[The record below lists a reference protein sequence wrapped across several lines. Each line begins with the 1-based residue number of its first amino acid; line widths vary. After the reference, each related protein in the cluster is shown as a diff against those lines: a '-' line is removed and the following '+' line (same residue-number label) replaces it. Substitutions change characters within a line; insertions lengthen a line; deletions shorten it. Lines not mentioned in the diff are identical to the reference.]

1 MLPKEEGVQAR
12 RSAAHPSAAGAAR
25 ASLRA
30 SARWLRLTAGIP
42 GRRSR
47 LRAARSELGAA
58 VARYLPDEL
67 APGFLADS
75 LASRRSAQVQLA
87 EGDARPHPGPHRT
100 SSSGRASRSQNGS
113 PHRAG
118 AADLRQL
125 GQRAVQVWPRQRA
138 ARRLRAADTRLGAWA
153 TGLVDVPVPEL
164 RGARQLADHA
174 QQAATAADADR
185 RAAAGEADRSA
196 RLALRLAA
204 EATLDLSRLVAA
216 ALGRAAAAVW
226 AALALAWS
234 RLALAAGAA
243 GAWCAARLAR
253 AAGGIDG
260 FVGERRRRREARA
273 ARRGSIAAE
282 AGRTAPEDAGR
293 RGAMEGS
300 GGGTGGWRGEH
311 GRDRPA
317 AEHGDGLDPDDWW
330 APPPTPETGHAA
342 GGDQWAGE
350 YRGRHAA
357 PSGRI
362 DQAGRAGDDTDGWTP
377 EWSRR
382 SERDP
387 VGGAAE
393 HGGQG
398 ANGTALGAEQV
409 WPPDPRRDAARNAAV
424 PGAAWAAAGA
434 VEEPHWPPAKGPGAA
449 APPPANGLLAALW
462 RAAARVRLFG
472 RRLARRLAPVV
483 TAVAAPPDRARR
495 GSFALFR
502 PIALA
507 CVCSLVI
514 GGFAALPTGI
524 VMAGSVR
531 AAGKGLPDLSDLK
544 PLPQAERTEVYDV
557 NDRRIAVL
565 KSEQDRIVVPLSAVP
580 QLVQFA
586 VLAAEDARFYEHHGV
601 DQRSIFRALLTD
613 VFRGQRE
620 QGGSTITQQLVR
632 NAYPNLRE
640 RSVVRKVKEAALAA
654 ELERRIGKSQILEQY
669 LNRVYFGGG
678 YYGVQAAS
686 YGYFNRPVRSLT
698 LAQAA
703 TLAGV
708 IRSPESGNPRQNPDE
723 ARRLRDSVIDRM
735 AQLGMVRPDQAAK
748 ARTEPLRVA
757 QKHEATTKYPWFM
770 DGVKRQLLADPRLG
784 RTEAERSR
792 RLFEGGLR
800 VYTTLNPA
808 VQEAAERAAAN
819 WRPKSGP
826 DVAIVS
832 VIPQTGE
839 VRAIVGGRNWAKD
852 QFNLALQGQRQA
864 GSSFKPFVLAAAMAN
879 GISPDS
885 VWESSGWPTR
895 EVCGVPWSVNNYEG
909 SGSGLMPVRVATW
922 HSVNA
927 VYGRL
932 MEQLCPAKV
941 VEMAHDKLGISL
953 LKNQEGVPSI
963 ALGSANVVPIDM
975 AGAYAT
981 FANMGVYHKPRFV
994 ERVLYHGKVVFDDSH
1009 DPGEQRIQPALAYEV
1024 NDVLKGVIS
1033 NGTAVAAQIGRPAA
1047 GKTGTT
1053 QDYRDAWFVGYTPKL
1068 ATAVWMGYPKEEL
1081 PMRNI
1086 EGVGR
1091 VTGGSFP
1098 ARIWRDF
1105 TSQVLDGTQPL
1116 DWQRPPDQLNF
1127 TVLPPPPPSTTNPPF
1142 PSFTLP
1148 PGFPGPPITGPGR
1161 GGGGGGGPF
1170 PPTTLSG
1177 DPRRP

>member
-1 MLPKEEGVQAR
+1 MLPREEGVEAR

-25 ASLRA
+25 ASMRA
-30 SARWLRLTAGIP
+30 SARWLRLTAGVP

-47 LRAARSELGAA
+47 LRAARVELGAA

-75 LASRRSAQVQLA
+75 LASRRSAQVLLA
-87 EGDARPHPGPHRT
+87 ETDARPHPVPYPTGAG
-100 SSSGRASRSQNGS
+100 SRAARYGNGS
-113 PHRAG
+113 PHRPG
-118 AADLRQL
+118 PHDLRDL

-138 ARRLRAADTRLGAWA
+138 ARRLRAADAQLGAWA
-153 TGLVDVPVPEL
+153 TGLAEVPVPEL
-164 RGARQLADHA
+164 RGARQLADQA
-174 QQAATAADADR
+174 QQAAQAADAER
-185 RAAAGEADRSA
+185 RAAAGEADRAA

-204 EATLDLSRLVAA
+204 EATVDFLGLVGW
-216 ALGRAAAAVW
+216 ALARAAAAVGS
-226 AALALAWS
+226 ALARAWA
-234 RLALAAGAA
+234 RVALAAAA
-243 GAWCAARLAR
+243 TGAWCAGVLGRT
-253 AAGGIDG
+253 AGGIDG
-260 FVGERRRRREARA
+260 FVAQRRRRREARA
-273 ARRGSIAAE
+273 GRRGSIAAE

-300 GGGTGGWRGEH
+300 GGGTGGWRGDP

-317 AEHGDGLDPDDWW
+317 GEQRDALDPDDWW
-330 APPPTPETGHAA
+330 APPPTPE
-342 GGDQWAGE
+342 GGQPGPE

-357 PSGRI
+357 PTGPF
-362 DQAGRAGDDTDGWTP
+362 DPAGRAGDAADGSAA
-377 EWSRR
+377 EWWRR
-382 SERDP
+382 SDREP
-387 VGGAAE
+387 VSVAAGD
-393 HGGQG
+393 GGQG
-398 ANGTALGAEQV
+398 SNGTAIGAAQV
-409 WPPDPRRDAARNAAV
+409 WPPDPRRAPARDAAD
-424 PGAAWAAAGA
+424 PGAAWAAVAA
-434 VEEPHWPPAKGPGAA
+434 VEEPAWPPARGPGAA
-449 APPPANGLLAALW
+449 TPPPANGLLAALW
-462 RAAARVRLFG
+462 RVAARVRLFG

-483 TAVAAPPDRARR
+483 SAAAAPPDRARR

-507 CVCSLVI
+507 CVFALVL

-531 AAGKGLPDLSDLK
+531 AAGKGLPDLADLK

-557 NDRRIAVL
+557 NNHRIAVL
-565 KSEQDRIVVPLSAVP
+565 KSDQDRIVVPLSAVP
-580 QLVQFA
+580 RLVQFA

-613 VFRGQRE
+613 IFRGARE

-669 LNRVYFGGG
+669 LNRVYFGSG

-723 ARRLRDSVIDRM
+723 ARRLRDSVLDRM
-735 AQLGMVRPDQAAK
+735 VQLGMVRPDQAAK
-748 ARTEPLRVA
+748 ARIEPLRVA
-757 QKHEATTKYPWFM
+757 KRREFTTKYPWFM

-792 RLFEGGLR
+792 RLFQGGLR

-808 VQEAAERAAAN
+808 VQAAAERAAAR
-819 WRPKSGP
+819 WRPASGP

-832 VIPQTGE
+832 MLPKTGE
-839 VRAIVGGRNWAKD
+839 VRAVVGGRNWSKD

-885 VWESSGWPTR
+885 VWESSGWPRR
-895 EVCGVPWSVNNYEG
+895 EVCGVPWAVNNYEG

-953 LKNQEGVPSI
+953 LKNQERVPSI

-975 AGAYAT
+975 VGAYAT

-994 ERVLYHGKVVFDDSH
+994 NRVLYHGKEVFNDSNEA
-1009 DPGEQRIQPALAYEV
+1009 GEQRIQPALAWEV

-1053 QDYRDAWFVGYTPKL
+1053 QDYRDAWFVGYTPNL
-1068 ATAVWMGYPKEEL
+1068 ATAVWMGYPQREL

-1105 TSQVLDGTQPL
+1105 TSEVLANTPGE
-1116 DWQRPPDQLNF
+1116 DWQRPPDQLSF

-1148 PGFPGPPITGPGR
+1148 PGFPGGPPITGPGH
-1161 GGGGGGGPF
+1161 GGGGGGPGPPV
-1170 PPTTLSG
+1170 PPTTLG
-1177 DPRRP
+1177 GGPP